1 MNTDTLS
8 IHTPDGMTYSEA
20 SVTVR
25 GRHLI
30 VDGFFS
36 EIYGVSH
43 FVQDDAVPHRNGD
56 FILPIGLTV
65 EENLNT
71 ETGAEIG
78 EDVYKSFGF
87 EPYSDNIEQNALSC
101 ENERDC
107 EEYEITTRGT
117 VCVSRHGDITLEYS
131 GTAYASLCVAGDGV
145 VTFTCS
151 DGIVPYIRFE
161 VGKPFSYCFGN
172 DKRNIFG
179 SFKTPY
185 SVIVNTSR
193 LSVKKSEGELS
204 VSLGYTI
211 LKSDSIIEEAEVEIY
226 AVYGG

>member
-1 MNTDTLS
+1 
-8 IHTPDGMTYSEA
+8 MTYSEA

-30 VDGFFS
+30 VDSFFS

-56 FILPIGLTV
+56 FTFPIGLTV
-65 EENLNT
+65 EDNLNP
-71 ETGAEIG
+71 ETGSEIG

-87 EPYSDNIEQNALSC
+87 EPYSENVEKDAVSC
-101 ENERDC
+101 ENEHDF

-131 GTAYASLCVAGDGV
+131 GTAYASLCIAADGV

-151 DGIVPYIRFE
+151 DGIIPYIRFE
-161 VGKPFSYCFGN
+161 VGKPFSYCFGS
-172 DKRNIFG
+172 DKRTIFG
-179 SFKTPY
+179 SFKAPY

-193 LSVKKSEGELS
+193 LSVKKSERELS

-211 LKSDSIIEEAEVEIY
+211 MKGDSIIEEAEVEIA